1 VRTQQRTADAVGS
14 EGIEAPVA
22 SRRFG
27 TSFAGGWGGTLLA
40 GVVLLVLAGALAW
53 LGLTG
58 RLADLRHANLPF
70 HPYPP
75 TGYALN
81 PFNPGNP
88 DDLIN
93 VAEAN
98 QVKADLLAD
107 GRTES
112 DALARG
118 DVSSLDQVATAGAL
132 VALRRLIGSNN
143 SQGIHEKSDTSLQS
157 VVVGKLADPND
168 PKIQWCV
175 QESGSGTLTYIKSST
190 GEVLRSQRLQFK
202 SRYWLRRGADGRY
215 LIADSLVT
223 LE

>member
-1 VRTQQRTADAVGS
+1 
-14 EGIEAPVA
+14 
-22 SRRFG
+22 
-27 TSFAGGWGGTLLA
+27 
-40 GVVLLVLAGALAW
+40 
-53 LGLTG
+53 LGFTG

-75 TGYALN
+75 SGYAQN
-81 PFNPGNP
+81 PFDPGNP

-98 QVKADLLAD
+98 HVKADLLTD

-132 VALRRLIGSNN
+132 VALRRLISSNN
-143 SQGIHEKSDTSLQS
+143 SQGIREKSDTTLQS

-168 PKIQWCV
+168 STIQFCV
-175 QESGSGTLTYIKSST
+175 QESGSGTLTYIKSAT
-190 GEVLRSQRLQFK
+190 GEVLRSQRVHFK
-202 SRYWLRRGADGRY
+202 SKYWLRRGAAGRY
-215 LIADSLVT
+215 LIADSLVA
-223 LE
+223 LQ

>member
-1 VRTQQRTADAVGS
+1 MGS
-14 EGIEAPVA
+14 EGIEAPAA

-75 TGYALN
+75 SGYALN

-93 VAEAN
+93 VADAN
-98 QVKADLLAD
+98 KVRADFSQRSAM
-107 GRTES
+107 ES
-112 DALARG
+112 DAPLHAQTRPPWPVDRWQFPG
-118 DVSSLDQVATAGAL
+118 EASTP
-132 VALRRLIGSNN
+132 IGSNQAAGHPREERSPRLN
-143 SQGIHEKSDTSLQS
+143 RSCRPPHGPQRPRRPMVRGGEGLWSCDY
-157 VVVGKLADPND
+157 V
-168 PKIQWCV
+168 
-175 QESGSGTLTYIKSST
+175 KSST

-202 SRYWLRRGADGRY
+202 SKYWLRRGADGRY
-215 LIADSLVT
+215 LIADSLVR